1 MKKLFTRFLAFVIM
15 LTYIGTN
22 ILIPNLQ
29 VYADDLD
36 SFDLTNLQQS
46 NKLLHI
52 ITRMKPPYAVLWT
65 NC

>member
-36 SFDLTNLQQS
+36 SFDLTNL
-46 NKLLHI
+46 
-52 ITRMKPPYAVLWT
+52 
-65 NC
+65 

>member
-1 MKKLFTRFLAFVIM
+1 M
-15 LTYIGTN
+15 LQQVMTN
-22 ILIPNLQ
+22 PGEITFREVPVPEVKDDQ
-29 VYADDLD
+29 V
-36 SFDLTNLQQS
+36 LQQS